1 MAESHGGFRG
11 GGDRDRQRNRAGRG
25 GCRAGPSRLLGAA
38 PVEGDGMIPVLTGTP
53 PDGVR
58 VPIATPPADFRRVP
72 TGWRQRVQSVLPGDP
87 FRGTVFVF
95 CSKRAD
101 RVKRLVDDGTGLVL
115 VWKGPDS
122 RPAQRRPVADHRPH
136 PRSRSAPGMS
146 NLLQPSRLCN
156 LTGNPAG
163 LAALPPQSSLQ

>member
-1 MAESHGGFRG
+1 
-11 GGDRDRQRNRAGRG
+11 
-25 GCRAGPSRLLGAA
+25 
-38 PVEGDGMIPVLTGTP
+38 MIPVLTGTP

-101 RVKRLVDDGTGLVL
+101 RVKLVVYDGTGLVL
-115 VWKGPDS
+115 V
-122 RPAQRRPVADHRPH
+122 
-136 PRSRSAPGMS
+136 
-146 NLLQPSRLCN
+146 
-156 LTGNPAG
+156 
-163 LAALPPQSSLQ
+163 